1 MASLLDNILEN
12 VGGLGAAPDLG
23 TDMDFANGAAAASGL
38 FGGLPVVAEEAE
50 AAPAPNWQRNAG
62 QAPPNL
68 AARQKENTE
77 LLASH
82 RQGGSTSRYYT
93 RQLYREMLRDK
104 DTSAENRINARNNLR
119 IQGAPNEATPG
130 LQTGRLESGGLGPG
144 GSGGMTDAKT
154 WGGMFPKDDE
164 RRTSKDGLPPPVT
177 GGNWSSIFKETRAN
191 DFGAANKGQKFNPQT
206 GRLEAM
212 PQKSIA
218 QSTKETQDILDG
230 IMRMSGQIT
239 AIP

>member
-12 VGGLGAAPDLG
+12 VSGLGAAPDVG
-23 TDMDFANGAAAASGL
+23 ADMDFANGAAVGSGL
-38 FGGLPVVAEEAE
+38 FGGLPALAVEAE
-50 AAPAPNWQRNAG
+50 AAPAPNWQRNAQ

-93 RQLYREMLRDK
+93 RQLYREMQKSRDPE
-104 DTSAENRINARNNLR
+104 TRMQARMGLR
-119 IQGAPNEATPG
+119 IQGAPGTAPSG
-130 LQTGRLESGGLGPG
+130 LQSGGLNGSPG
-144 GSGGMTDAKT
+144 GLTSESDWRGTFPDAS
-154 WGGMFPKDDE
+154 E

-177 GGNWSSIFKETRAN
+177 GGNWSELFKETRAN

-230 IMRMSGQIT
+230 IMRMSTFQIPT
-239 AIP
+239 Q